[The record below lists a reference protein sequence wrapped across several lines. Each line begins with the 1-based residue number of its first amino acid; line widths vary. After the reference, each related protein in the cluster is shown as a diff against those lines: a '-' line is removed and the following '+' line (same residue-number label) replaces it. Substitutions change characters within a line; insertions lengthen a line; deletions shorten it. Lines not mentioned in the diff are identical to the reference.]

1 MAAKNKNAKT
11 QWIHNAGIQCNFF
24 FIFLVMFLPLV
35 YFQTAQDASL
45 TPRMMALSVFL
56 LAYTIYLYTF
66 PRGTS
71 FAFDILKNPVTL
83 FGGLYL
89 LMSLLSLAFAFSR
102 SEGLFDITKT
112 GLTLLVI
119 FYAAYLFSVT
129 PGWFDKLANLAV
141 LASLVALILGFY
153 QFFKLVPGNEQEQL
167 SDGREIINVVKGLM
181 GNKNEYASYLALL
194 LTLTSF
200 TAFFGKGNWQRYAL
214 ATTVLALIMLIFV
227 ATRAA
232 WLAIFMAAAA
242 ISVIVLIF
250 HEKLGISSRQ
260 KKILMIVFSTVVVLG
275 VAGAIEGG
283 RFTHNKYLE
292 KLGSIVRPEA
302 GNNHFRLKIWK
313 ITAEMFMNHPVTGV
327 GAGNWQIAIPEYYGT
342 IGLKDKEVNW
352 ISPHNDYLWILS
364 EKGIIGLGLYLG
376 MILAAVWLFFRI
388 LRSQAEKEV
397 KRQAVFLFAG
407 LIGYLTVAC
416 FDFPYQRI
424 DHQIIFALFL
434 AGMIA
439 LHQRQYPGKPLSVNR
454 NFFFIPVI
462 LFLGFGVFYNI
473 QALKVETHIKK
484 AGALMDAGQ
493 FPEALAEIENA
504 RTSMRSLDAKGSP
517 VDYYAG
523 MVYDKMNNN
532 EAALNSYLAALAVHP
547 NHIALLNNLGR
558 CYYTAGYYGLAEHYY
573 LKALHIVPGYK
584 ETRVNL
590 STLYYKKGEY
600 QRSLDMLSGIR
611 GGKKSP
617 DIKRNINALHRILG
631 TPEISP
637 AKEKKKL
644 EKQLKKAQKK
654 KSGSKH
660 GKGNEN

>member
-11 QWIHNAGIQCNFF
+11 TGIHGAGIQFNVF
-24 FIFLVMFLPLV
+24 FIFVVMILPLV
-35 YFQTAQDASL
+35 YFRTAQDASL
-45 TPRMMALSVFL
+45 LPRMMVLSVFL
-56 LAYTIYLYTF
+56 LAYTIYLYAL
-66 PRGTS
+66 PRGTTFNLS
-71 FAFDILKNPVTL
+71 LLKNPAAL

-89 LMSLLSLAFAFSR
+89 LISVLSLTSALNR

-112 GLTLLVI
+112 GLTLVII

-129 PGWFDKLANLAV
+129 PGWFEKLTNLAV
-141 LASLVALILGFY
+141 LASLVALIIGFY
-153 QFFKLVPGNEQEQL
+153 QFFKLVTGNEQERL
-167 SDGREIINVVKGLM
+167 ADGKEIINIVKGLM

-200 TAFFGKGNWQRYAL
+200 TAFFGKGNWQRGAL
-214 ATTVLALIMLIFV
+214 ATTVLALFMLILV

-232 WLAIFMAAAA
+232 WLAVFMAGAS
-242 ISVIVLIF
+242 ISVIVLIL
-250 HEKLGISSRQ
+250 HEKLGISGRHA
-260 KKILMIVFSTVVVLG
+260 KIVMIIVSTVVVLG
-275 VAGAIEGG
+275 AAGAIEGG

-292 KLGSIVRPEA
+292 KLGSIARPEA
-302 GNNHFRLKIWK
+302 GNNHFRLNMWK
-313 ITAEMFMNHPVTGV
+313 ITAEMSMNHPVTGV

-342 IGLKDKEVNW
+342 IGLKGKEVNW
-352 ISPHNDYLWILS
+352 ISPHNDYLWILA

-376 MILAAVWLFFRI
+376 MIIAAVWMFFRI
-388 LRSQAEKEV
+388 LRSKAEKEI
-397 KRQAVFLFAG
+397 KRQGVFLFAG

-424 DHQIIFALFL
+424 DHQVIFAMFL

-439 LHQRQYPGKPLSVNR
+439 LHQRSYPGKPFSVNR

-484 AGALMDAGQ
+484 ADALMNLGK
-493 FPEALAEIENA
+493 FPEALAEIEDA

-517 VDYYAG
+517 LDYYAG

-532 EAALNSYLAALAVHP
+532 EAALKSYLAALAVHP

-600 QRSLDMLSGIR
+600 QKSLDMLSGIR

-617 DIKRNINALHRILG
+617 DIKQNINALHRILG

-637 AKEKKKL
+637 AKEKKL
-644 EKQLKKAQKK
+644 REKQLKKANKK
-654 KSGSKH
+654 KSGKKH
-660 GKGNEN
+660 GEGNEN